1 MIRCNFPSPPL
12 DNPTMFNHRRCT
24 ICIFFTTITFLT
36 LSSSSWAQSPLKQS
50 RSNKPAT
57 TLADL
62 SGLVWTGQ
70 NSFVAVHDAKVEDE
84 LFKPRVANLQL
95 PLGLRGVTYTDQ
107 RVIYRGITPNDL
119 ESVAKIPG
127 SNHILLVESG
137 DSKNDPKIQRIF
149 KASVQKNRV
158 RIISQ
163 TKWPVNIFNVEGT
176 AVAKLDDRFYF
187 VFAERADNQPST
199 ELTWIEFDPKKMRF
213 KKKVNR
219 IKFESPDLQRYNR
232 VIVGLDID
240 SNGFIY
246 SVSAFDAEAAGLPNP
261 DNGPFAAGVY
271 MIGQIKLQ
279 NEKASIELFPQPVEY
294 ALLDGF
300 KVESVAV
307 RESNDDELPQLFIGT
322 DDENYGG
329 ILRQLPLP
337 IIR

>member
-1 MIRCNFPSPPL
+1 ML
-12 DNPTMFNHRRCT
+12 NHRRCT
-24 ICIFFTTITFLT
+24 LCIFFTTIAFLGLT
-36 LSSSSWAQSPLKQS
+36 SNSRAQLSLKKS
-50 RSNKPAT
+50 RNSKPAT

-62 SGLVWTGQ
+62 SGLAWTGGD
-70 NSFVAVHDAKVEDE
+70 SFAAVHDAKVEDE

-95 PLGLRGVTYTDQ
+95 PASLRGITFTDQ
-107 RVIYRGITPNDL
+107 RTPFRGRTPNDL
-119 ESVAKIPG
+119 ESIARIPG
-127 SNHILLVESG
+127 SNNILLVESG
-137 DSKNDPKIQRIF
+137 DSKSDPAIQRIF

-158 RIISQ
+158 RITSQ
-163 TKWPVNIFNVEGT
+163 TTWPVNILNVEGT
-176 AVAKLDDRFYF
+176 AVAKLDDKYFF

-199 ELTWIEFDPKKMRF
+199 ELSWIEFDPKKMRF
-213 KKKVNR
+213 KKKVS
-219 IKFESPDLQRYNR
+219 KVTFDSPDPLRFNR

-240 SNGFIY
+240 SNGLIY

-271 MIGQIKLQ
+271 LIGQIKLQ

-307 RESNDDELPQLFIGT
+307 RESNEDEPPQLFIGT

-329 ILRQLPLP
+329 TLRQLPLP
-337 IIR
+337 ILR

>member
-1 MIRCNFPSPPL
+1 MPNCLRYSFCV
-12 DNPTMFNHRRCT
+12 
-24 ICIFFTTITFLT
+24 FFSIITFLT
-36 LSSSSWAQSPLKQS
+36 LTSKSSAQPTLKKTG
-50 RSNKPAT
+50 NKKPAT

-62 SGLVWTGQ
+62 SGLAWTGG
-70 NSFVAVHDAKVEDE
+70 NSFIAVHDAKIEDE

-95 PLGLRGVTYTDQ
+95 PVNLRGITFTDQ
-107 RVIYRGITPNDL
+107 RVTYRGRTPNDL
-119 ESVAKIPG
+119 ESAASIPG
-127 SNHILLVESG
+127 SNNILLVESG
-137 DSKNDPKIQRIF
+137 DSKNDPAIQRIF
-149 KASVQKNRV
+149 KASAQKNRV

-163 TKWPVNIFNVEGT
+163 TTWPVNILNVEGT
-176 AVAKLDDRFYF
+176 AVAQLDGRYFF

-199 ELTWIEFDPKKMRF
+199 ELSWIEFDPKKMRF
-213 KKKVNR
+213 KKNVSSV
-219 IKFESPDLQRYNR
+219 KFDSPNPQRFNR

-246 SVSAFDAEAAGLPNP
+246 SVSAFDAEAAGLPDP

-279 NEKASIELFPQPVEY
+279 NKKAAIELFPQPVEY

-307 RESNDDELPQLFIGT
+307 RELDKDEPPQLFIGT

-329 ILRQLPLP
+329 TLRQLPLP
-337 IIR
+337 ILR